1 MSSNLFHFLFYLN
14 SQPHSRVKGL
24 PMAQGIPPLP
34 QQEELLGGLNHLCE
48 DVIIESYTMNQHTY
62 CLITS
67 SVVVELSLAQ
77 FDYIHCAES
86 DLASQSGFELRP
98 QDVNLAC
105 TSALSTQP
113 NWTFNINTNNSSR
126 SFIC

>member
-1 MSSNLFHFLFYLN
+1 M

-24 PMAQGIPPLP
+24 PIAQGIPPLS
-34 QQEELLGGLNHLCE
+34 QQEELLEGLSYLCE

-86 DLASQSGFELRP
+86 GLAPQSGFELRP

-113 NWTFNINTNNSSR
+113 NWTFNINTYNSSR

>member
-1 MSSNLFHFLFYLN
+1 MSSNLCHFLFYLN

-86 DLASQSGFELRP
+86 GLAPQSGFKPRP
-98 QDVNLAC
+98 QDVILAC
-105 TSALSTQP
+105 SSALTTQP
-113 NWTFNINTNNSSR
+113 NWTFNINTYNLSR